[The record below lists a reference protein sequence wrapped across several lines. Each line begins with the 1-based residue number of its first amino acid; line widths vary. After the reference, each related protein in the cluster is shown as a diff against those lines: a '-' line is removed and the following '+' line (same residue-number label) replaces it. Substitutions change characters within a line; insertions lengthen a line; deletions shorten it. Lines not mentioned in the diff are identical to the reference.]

1 MEGRIGLNKSIAGG
15 IAFIVVGLVFTVLG
29 SASQRAYLPIGLAF
43 ALIGVIL
50 IVRQRRMGQ
59 LK

>member
-1 MEGRIGLNKSIAGG
+1 MNKSIAGG
-15 IAFIVVGLVFTVLG
+15 TAFIVVGLVFTVLG

-50 IVRQRRMGQ
+50 IVRQRRVGQ